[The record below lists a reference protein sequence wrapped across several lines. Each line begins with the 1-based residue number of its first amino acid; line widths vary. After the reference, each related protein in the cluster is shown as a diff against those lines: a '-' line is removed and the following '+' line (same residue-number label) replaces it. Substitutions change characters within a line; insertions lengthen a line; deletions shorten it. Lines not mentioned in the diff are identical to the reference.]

1 MNSIEAE
8 IKEIS
13 LQKERMVQAYQDS
26 SRYREFMKYLSEY
39 YEHQRLIFLCAHLL
53 DQQTERDTI
62 RQFFTERTIRKAE
75 QLISE
80 YRFLPQN
87 EQNQLKR

>member
-13 LQKERMVQAYQDS
+13 LQKERMVQAYQDN

-39 YEHQRLIFLCAHLL
+39 YEQQRLIFFCAQLL
-53 DQQTERDTI
+53 FQKTERSI
-62 RQFFTERTIRKAE
+62 AEQYFPEHIIRKAE
-75 QLISE
+75 QLIGE